1 MDIDAIIA
9 EATPEVANEQ
19 TAPVNEASEP
29 ETTTEETPEVDSQQ
43 EEKESEDIGSKPDS
57 ELTPEQL
64 AKREWNRKSHMN
76 SKLARQARELRELRE
91 LKARL
96 EQPQA
101 KPQEPQ
107 APNMDDFNTLEE
119 YMDARDAYRDS
130 QKLSAQNKNEPQ
142 IAPELAQGLSQAA
155 AKEAEFA
162 KNTPDYEKLIS
173 ENAEFFDEVGRDTKL
188 QTAIVEA
195 DNAPLALYALMKE
208 GLIGELYDL
217 TPTRLAAELA
227 KAEIRGQSYLVQKR
241 TATNAPAPISSA
253 KGKGITPSSID
264 KLDGASLLKS
274 IRQT

>member
-1 MDIDAIIA
+1 MDTNAILD
-9 EATPEVANEQ
+9 EAFPDNATEQ
-19 TAPVNEASEP
+19 EASQTEA
-29 ETTTEETPEVDSQQ
+29 TTEEAATESAPEVESKQ
-43 EEKESEDIGSKPDS
+43 EVEDIGSKPDS

-91 LKARL
+91 LKAKL

-101 KPQEPQ
+101 KPQEPK

-130 QKLSAQNKNEPQ
+130 KNLSAQDKKEPQ
-142 IAPELAQGLSQAA
+142 IDLDQARRAQEVIAR
-155 AKEAEFA
+155 EAEFKKA
-162 KNTPDYEKLIS
+162 APDYEKLIG
-173 ENAEFFDEVGRDTKL
+173 ENADFFAEAEYDPKL
-188 QTAIVEA
+188 QTAIMEA

-227 KAEIRGQSYLVQKR
+227 KAEIRGQSYLVQKK
-241 TATNAPAPISSA
+241 TITNAPEPIASA
-253 KGKGITPSSID
+253 KGTGITTKSASSM
-264 KLDGASLLKS
+264 SFEELKKDLGLK
-274 IRQT
+274 